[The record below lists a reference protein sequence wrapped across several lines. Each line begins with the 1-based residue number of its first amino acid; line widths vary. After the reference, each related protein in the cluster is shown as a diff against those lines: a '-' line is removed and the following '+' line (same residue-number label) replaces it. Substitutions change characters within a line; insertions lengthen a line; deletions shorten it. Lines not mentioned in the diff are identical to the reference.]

1 LQPGNVELLDALHLL
16 NQHTPSSLGLESP
29 SEAIHGRG
37 LGSAQEGGDDR
48 EGADAPK
55 QDFRTTS
62 SILDEAASTA
72 RERFSRM
79 FHDMP
84 AHVPGSSHS
93 LRASSDSD
101 LNSVDEEVE
110 AFSEEC

>member
-1 LQPGNVELLDALHLL
+1 
-16 NQHTPSSLGLESP
+16 
-29 SEAIHGRG
+29 
-37 LGSAQEGGDDR
+37 
-48 EGADAPK
+48 
-55 QDFRTTS
+55 
-62 SILDEAASTA
+62 
-72 RERFSRM
+72 
-79 FHDMP
+79 MP